1 MRRSLI
7 TLMSTASTQTT
18 IMKQQ
23 SLPVLRGVVF
33 DMDGTLTKPNLD
45 FAEMHERCGV
55 DRSKDILE
63 EIATM
68 PENEQIKANTI
79 IEEMEEEGR
88 QTLEL
93 MPGAMEL
100 ISWLSSHEIKIA
112 LVTRNTRK
120 SAKVLTDK
128 LLHEKA
134 TFYPVVARDA
144 GYPPKPDPAA
154 MHAIADEWSTSLPSE
169 DIVMVGDSVSNDIA
183 FGKNAGVSTAL
194 LDTEGRYSDHLPT
207 PVADFV
213 MDDLNRLP
221 RFLYS
226 NFRIESPLEKSI
238 ETRLQAPQATSELSH
253 AAATGDLEAIIELSK
268 KTSFGINSVDSSGN
282 TALIWATEM
291 GNDMVVK
298 WIIQEYPEK
307 VDLDHRGY
315 LGFTAVNRAARRGHY
330 QILEEL
336 INAGANLDSPNDK
349 LQYPLHCAAFHEH
362 EAVIRLL
369 LDNDANPRVVDRKGR
384 TPAED
389 TRNHLIRDM
398 IQART
403 M

>member
-1 MRRSLI
+1 M
-7 TLMSTASTQTT
+7 
-18 IMKQQ
+18 
-23 SLPVLRGVVF
+23 
-33 DMDGTLTKPNLD
+33 
-45 FAEMHERCGV
+45 
-55 DRSKDILE
+55 
-63 EIATM
+63 
-68 PENEQIKANTI
+68 
-79 IEEMEEEGR
+79 
-88 QTLEL
+88 
-93 MPGAMEL
+93 
-100 ISWLSSHEIKIA
+100 
-112 LVTRNTRK
+112 
-120 SAKVLTDK
+120 
-128 LLHEKA
+128 
-134 TFYPVVARDA
+134 
-144 GYPPKPDPAA
+144 
-154 MHAIADEWSTSLPSE
+154 
-169 DIVMVGDSVSNDIA
+169 
-183 FGKNAGVSTAL
+183 

-268 KTSFGINSVDSSGN
+268 KTSFGINSIDSSGN

-336 INAGANLDSPNDK
+336 INTGANLDSPNDK

-398 IQART
+398 IQARI

>member
-1 MRRSLI
+1 
-7 TLMSTASTQTT
+7 
-18 IMKQQ
+18 
-23 SLPVLRGVVF
+23 
-33 DMDGTLTKPNLD
+33 
-45 FAEMHERCGV
+45 
-55 DRSKDILE
+55 
-63 EIATM
+63 
-68 PENEQIKANTI
+68 
-79 IEEMEEEGR
+79 
-88 QTLEL
+88 
-93 MPGAMEL
+93 
-100 ISWLSSHEIKIA
+100 
-112 LVTRNTRK
+112 
-120 SAKVLTDK
+120 
-128 LLHEKA
+128 
-134 TFYPVVARDA
+134 
-144 GYPPKPDPAA
+144 

-183 FGKNAGVSTAL
+183 FGKNAGVATAL

-268 KTSFGINSVDSSGN
+268 KTSFGINSIDSSGN

-315 LGFTAVNRAARRGHY
+315 LGFTAVNRAARR
-330 QILEEL
+330 
-336 INAGANLDSPNDK
+336 
-349 LQYPLHCAAFHEH
+349 
-362 EAVIRLL
+362 
-369 LDNDANPRVVDRKGR
+369 
-384 TPAED
+384 
-389 TRNHLIRDM
+389 
-398 IQART
+398 
-403 M
+403 